1 MQWSGN
7 DAGFERVG
15 ILVKKEISGKVVEVK
30 RKNGRV
36 KTNMLTFGKKVI
48 QIMILGHLPLPFW
61 SHTSG

>member
-7 DAGFERVG
+7 DAGSERVG

-36 KTNMLTFGKKVI
+36 RTNVLTFGKKVI
-48 QIMILGHLPLPFW
+48 RIMILGHLPLPFW